1 MEENQEIT
9 AEASNKEVKE
19 RENIS
24 TMPRR
29 ANSVKGVER
38 LKMKFMGKKYGAQFN
53 INLKIKYQ

>member
-1 MEENQEIT
+1 MEDNQAIT
-9 AEASNKEVKE
+9 AEASNVEVKE

-38 LKMKFMGKKYGAQFN
+38 LKMKFMGKKYDAQFN
-53 INLKIKYQ
+53 IN